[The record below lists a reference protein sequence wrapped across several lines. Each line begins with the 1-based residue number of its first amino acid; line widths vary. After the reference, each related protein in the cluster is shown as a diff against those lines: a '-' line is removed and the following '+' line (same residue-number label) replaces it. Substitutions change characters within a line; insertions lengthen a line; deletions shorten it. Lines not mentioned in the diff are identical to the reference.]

1 MLTRLMQRLTGAHG
15 QRDTTAVAATETYRG
30 FTIHARPRKDE
41 DGWRV
46 AGRIEHTE
54 GGETRGHD
62 FIRAD
67 AFPDQQAAVTVTLR
81 KAQQMI
87 DQMGERL
94 FEQGR

>member
-1 MLTRLMQRLTGAHG
+1 MLTRLLQRLTGAG
-15 QRDTTAVAATETYRG
+15 ADRNTADAAATETYKG
-30 FTIHARPRKDE
+30 FTIHAQPRKDP

-46 AGRIEHTE
+46 AGRIEDTS
-54 GGETRGHD
+54 GGESRSHD

-67 AFPDQQAAVTVTLR
+67 AFPDQQTAMTVTLR

-94 FEQGR
+94 FEQDR

>member
-1 MLTRLMQRLTGAHG
+1 MLTRLLQRLTGA
-15 QRDTTAVAATETYRG
+15 RPAERTAEAATEHYKG
-30 FTIHARPRKDE
+30 YTITAQPRKDP

-46 AGRIEHTE
+46 AGLIERQTATGSQSHE
-54 GGETRGHD
+54 

-87 DQMGERL
+87 DQLGDRL
-94 FEQGR
+94 FEQTR